1 MPQCWLVSGQPTPL
15 AALAQN
21 AALTLKQ
28 EVDRGRQET
37 TDDHLRNG
45 AARFCHLAGLFLGDL
60 LGVAIGVKTNVGGVG
75 IAMLL
80 LIFPARLYLHG
91 KGLLPKE
98 TEAGVG
104 FWGAM
109 YIPVVVAMAANQNV
123 VAALKGGPGRAASA
137 LGAVAVCWPRYRGA
151 LAHRTRQHLVHQRP
165 ATRRDLTAEQP

>member
-1 MPQCWLVSGQPTPL
+1 MIIYGTALL
-15 AALAQN
+15 A
-21 AALTLKQ
+21 
-28 EVDRGRQET
+28 
-37 TDDHLRNG
+37 
-45 AARFCHLAGLFLGDL
+45 FCHLAGLVLGDL

-80 LIFPARLYLHG
+80 LIFLRLYLHK

-123 VAALKGGPGRAASA
+123 VAALKGGPVAVLSA
-137 LGAVAVCWPRYRGA
+137 LGAAAVCA
-151 LAHRTRQHLVHQRP
+151 CCIAVLSRTGRDSTSFVNAPHL
-165 ATRRDLTAEQP
+165 EEI